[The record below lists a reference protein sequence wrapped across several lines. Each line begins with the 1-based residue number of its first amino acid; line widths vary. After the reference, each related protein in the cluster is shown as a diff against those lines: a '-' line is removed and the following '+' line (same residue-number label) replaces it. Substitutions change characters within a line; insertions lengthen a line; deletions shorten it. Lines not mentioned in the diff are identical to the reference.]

1 MRLLQALYSFIRCPL
16 NHRWQL
22 LRADAEVIEHRCA
35 RCGKH
40 TVRRM

>member
-1 MRLLQALYSFIRCPL
+1 MQLLQAIYSFIRCPL

-22 LRADAEVIEHRCA
+22 LYADAGRIEHRCT

-40 TVRRM
+40 TMRRM